1 MMKKWIYAF
10 LVCLMTWTLVS
21 CGSQDQ
27 TTLSSQSKESLAPSE
42 DSRILVAYFSAT
54 NHTKDVAEI
63 IATTLDADLYQI
75 EPEILY
81 SQEDLNYNDS
91 TSRVSIERS
100 DPNSRPAISNSID
113 DIDQYDVIFVGYPI
127 WWGEAP
133 NILSTFMESYNF
145 SHKTLI
151 PFCTSASSGFGSS
164 DATLQEIA
172 SNANWLEGKRFPSN
186 ASSEEIQAWLQE
198 FEFK

>member
-1 MMKKWIYAF
+1 MYAF
-10 LVCLMTWTLVS
+10 LACLMACTLIS
-21 CGSQDQ
+21 CTKQDK
-27 TTLSSQSKESLAPSE
+27 LSVSSQNQESLATSE
-42 DSRILVAYFSAT
+42 NSRILVAYFSAT

-75 EPEILY
+75 EPEIPY

-91 TSRVSIERS
+91 TSRVSAERS
-100 DPNSRPAISNSID
+100 DPNFRPTISNSIA
-113 DIDQYDVIFVGYPI
+113 DIDQYDVIFIGYPI

-145 SHKTLI
+145 SDKTLI
-151 PFCTSASSGFGSS
+151 PFCTSASSGFGNS
-164 DATLQEIA
+164 DVALKKIA

-186 ASSEEIQAWLQE
+186 ASAGEIQAWLQE
-198 FEFK
+198 FKFN